1 MTDQHTTP
9 PRPEPL
15 TDTLQR
21 PFCDLRISV
30 TDRCNFRCPYCMP
43 AEVYSER
50 YQFLPKR
57 DLLTFEEITRVA
69 RVFVGLGARK
79 IRLTGGEP
87 LVRQEIE
94 TLVAQLAALDG
105 IDDLAMT
112 TNAYL
117 LPQKAALLRTAG
129 LQRLTISLDSL
140 DNAVFRQMNGGRAN
154 VDQVLAGIAA
164 AEAEGFTL
172 LKINTVVQ
180 RGVNDHTLVDLAR
193 YFKTR
198 GHIVRFIE
206 YMDVGTL
213 NGWRYDHVVPA
224 KEIIARIHAA
234 MPIEPLGPNYHGE
247 VARRYCYRDGGGEIG
262 VITSVTQPFCGDC
275 TRLRLSA
282 EGKIYTCLFATKGT
296 DLRAPLRAGA
306 TDEDIAA
313 ILRETWSTRTDRYS
327 ELRTEL
333 SNKGDREKVEM
344 FHIGG

>member
-1 MTDQHTTP
+1 
-9 PRPEPL
+9 
-15 TDTLQR
+15 
-21 PFCDLRISV
+21 
-30 TDRCNFRCPYCMP
+30 MP